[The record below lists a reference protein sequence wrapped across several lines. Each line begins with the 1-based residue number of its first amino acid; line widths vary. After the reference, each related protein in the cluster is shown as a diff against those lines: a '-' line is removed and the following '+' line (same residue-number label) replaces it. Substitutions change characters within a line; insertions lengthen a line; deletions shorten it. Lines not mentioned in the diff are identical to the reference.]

1 MATESTSKIPWR
13 EGYWK
18 MDAFSS
24 LIMETSGNNFLSF
37 NLVALD
43 YPRTS
48 RARYNHVMKCQ
59 FGNFGLARKEVAE
72 ATQADQYNFQM
83 VDSFIKLKGVLNQE
97 GTKITLWGTTNKLEE
112 WFWLDEEMMERLRND
127 REPYEAPR

>member
-1 MATESTSKIPWR
+1 
-13 EGYWK
+13 

-43 YPRTS
+43 YARTS
-48 RARYNHVMKCQ
+48 KARYNHVMRCQ

-83 VDSFIKLKGVLNQE
+83 VDSFIKLKGVLNQD

-112 WFWLDEEMMERLRND
+112 WFWLDEEMIERMKNN